1 MKAGSFLVNLL
12 CVASLVGCVHKRQVS
27 TNPNLVRAQETLDS
41 IYQCYSQ
48 PGINLLREN
57 YPFNGQSNVTYLA
70 SDEQANQPNQYSYL
84 WPYSGMFSAVNAM
97 YEASGKKEYKE
108 LLDERILLGLEEY
121 FDMKREPYAYSS
133 YIRTASPSDRFYDDK
148 YP

>member
-70 SDEQANQPNQYSYL
+70 SDEQANQVKSFHPVIPYILSYR
-84 WPYSGMFSAVNAM
+84 
-97 YEASGKKEYKE
+97 
-108 LLDERILLGLEEY
+108 LLHTSHLPQKTCRSKAKDKNIRNY
-121 FDMKREPYAYSS
+121 WMKG
-133 YIRTASPSDRFYDDK
+133 FYLVWRSISI
-148 YP
+148 